1 MDNYDA
7 IADNYNDSEKNAI
20 TLWSLGYRVV
30 AEFLGDING
39 KRILDYGCGSGIFC
53 RFLQSKGAFVTGLD
67 ISKNMIKVAQRR
79 NSGFIDYYTI
89 ADKGLDFLSDSL
101 FDFAVSNFVL
111 CTLPSQRKISLI
123 LDQIYRVLKKEGMF
137 VLMNSNWD
145 KSNGRDFVSF
155 RLEYCK
161 NLISGHP
168 VTAIIKST
176 PPIMLHD
183 YFWSIEEYRK
193 ILMEAGFRINGQR
206 EEIAESEDDLW
217 LDEKK
222 YPPYYAI
229 SAIK

>member
-1 MDNYDA
+1 MMQSLIIIMILKRMQLPFGLLDTGSLQNFWVILMEKGFWTMDVA
-7 IADNYNDSEKNAI
+7 
-20 TLWSLGYRVV
+20 
-30 AEFLGDING
+30 AEF
-39 KRILDYGCGSGIFC
+39 FC